1 MTNISHIGA
10 KYLRPLFSL
19 YNSGIIKKEEFQ
31 TYLDVKNNRIFP
43 DLYINYYNILVKL
56 NILKEDIRIK
66 LEDGMKEYLLEELE
80 IINKLHD
87 KTDFEKVNRILEIT
101 DLLENG

>member
-10 KYLRPLFSL
+10 KYLRPLFNL

-43 DLYINYYNILVKL
+43 DLYINYYNILTKL
-56 NILKEDIRIK
+56 NILKDDNIIK
-66 LEDGMKEYLLEELE
+66 LDEEFKEYLLNELE
-80 IINKLHD
+80 IINTLQD
-87 KTDFEKVNRILEIT
+87 KIDFEKVNRILEIT

>member
-10 KYLRPLFSL
+10 KYLRPLFRL
-19 YNSGIIKKEEFQ
+19 YNRGIIKKEEFQ

-43 DLYINYYNILVKL
+43 DLYINYYNTLIKL
-56 NILKEDIRIK
+56 NIIKEDIRIK
-66 LEDGMKEYLLEELE
+66 LGEGLKSHLLNELE
-80 IINKLHD
+80 IINNLQD